1 MISFSRLS
9 LVCFERAKQHVY
21 VSPNPPDELAQ
32 NVSKKSLSTNLPFDS
47 SESYLF
53 FNYLHDMNS
62 IFRVA
67 GINSE
72 KVFGRIARITS
83 LRVVCSYSR
92 SIELQCQSRS
102 YSPTSILVAGAAV
115 ALMCRQ
121 DTRAF
126 QCQSTDVQWR
136 FRSCN
141 MHFS

>member
-1 MISFSRLS
+1 MKSSFSRLS
-9 LVCFERAKQHVY
+9 PVCFERAKQQMY
-21 VSPNPPDELAQ
+21 VSPNPPDESVQ
-32 NVSKKSLSTNLPFDS
+32 NVSKNSPSSNLPFGS

-102 YSPTSILVAGAAV
+102 YSSSTRGLKTKSSEVAVTRETSRFGEGRAGFG
-115 ALMCRQ
+115 RQ
-121 DTRAF
+121 W
-126 QCQSTDVQWR
+126 SE
-136 FRSCN
+136 SKN
-141 MHFS
+141 